1 MTTRVKVTRKSHSR
15 REGGRLKTYR
25 IGDEFDATDREVSQL
40 ADRIEVVKDKPK
52 RGPGRPKKA
61 PEAAPE
67 PEPTEAEVTPDG
79 ESNAE

>member
-15 REGGRLKTYR
+15 REGGRLKTYHV
-25 IGDEFDATDREVSQL
+25 GDEFDATDREIAQFG
-40 ADRIEVVKDKPK
+40 DRLEVVKDKPK

-67 PEPTEAEVTPDG
+67 PTEAEVTPDG